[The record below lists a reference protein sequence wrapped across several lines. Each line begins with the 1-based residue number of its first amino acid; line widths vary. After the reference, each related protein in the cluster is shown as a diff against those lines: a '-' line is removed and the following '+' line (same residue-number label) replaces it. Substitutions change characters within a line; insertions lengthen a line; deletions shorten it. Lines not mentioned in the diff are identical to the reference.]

1 MTTVTPYGGIGEIG
15 GNKML
20 LKDGDTRLFLDFGM
34 SYNQRGKYYEE
45 YLKPRVGSG
54 LSDLIKTG
62 LLPRPSLPDFKG
74 VYRSDYMQMLGAAK
88 EEPTLRAVLLSHIHM
103 DHSSYIAFL
112 HEDVPIYASKESIAI
127 AEAVSVAGQRDFE
140 SEMFNFKERPK
151 ESKAEPVQRRWEE
164 IVPGKKFTIDGLE
177 VVGLPV
183 DHSVPGAM
191 MFLIHG
197 SEGSVLYSGDLRVE
211 GYGKETD
218 RSMEALRD
226 EDIDLMFCEGTR
238 VDSTEK
244 RTEDDIRS
252 EAGAVVAATK
262 GLVVAGYAFRDVKR
276 MLTFL
281 DVARSSGRKL
291 VLMPK
296 EAYMLQILRDRGV
309 SVPDPRTDPDV
320 EVLIER
326 KKSGSYDES
335 DYNKWERQFLGY
347 RNAVRSVDLPSG
359 ARDRIVHAGFFD
371 MTTMLD
377 FDMPSGSA
385 YIHSLTEAHNEDM
398 EIDDKRLSNWLKLLH
413 LPRTNTHTSGHACRQ
428 ELLRLISAADP
439 GSLAPMHTTHPGH
452 FSKLH
457 GQVKRP
463 RTGKP
468 LPVIE

>member
-1 MTTVTPYGGIGEIG
+1 MTTVTPYGGIDEIG

-34 SYNQRGKYYEE
+34 SYGQRGKYFEE
-45 YLKPRVGSG
+45 YLKPRSGSG

-62 LLPRPSLPDFKG
+62 LLPPPSLPDFSG
-74 VYRSDYMQMLGAAK
+74 VYRSDYMSMLGAPK
-88 EEPTLRAVLLSHIHM
+88 MSPSLRAVLLSHIHM
-103 DHSSYIAFL
+103 DHSSYISFI
-112 HEDVPIYASKESIAI
+112 HEDVPVYASKESIAI
-127 AEAVSVAGQRDFE
+127 AEALSVAGVRDFE
-140 SEMFNFKERPK
+140 SEMFNFKERPS
-151 ESKAEPVQRRWEE
+151 ESRADPVPRRWVEVE
-164 IVPGKKFTIDGLE
+164 PGRKFKIDGLE

-191 MFLIHG
+191 MFLIHS
-197 SEGSVLYSGDLRVE
+197 SEGSVLYTGDLRVE
-211 GYGKETD
+211 GYGTETE
-218 RSMEALRD
+218 RSLEVLRD
-226 EDIDLMFCEGTR
+226 EDIDLMLCEGTR

-252 EAGAVVAATK
+252 EASVVAKAAK
-262 GLVVAGYAFRDVKR
+262 GLVVAGYAFRDTKR

-281 DVARSSGRKL
+281 DVARSSGRRL

-296 EAYMLQILRDRGV
+296 EALMLETLRARGT
-309 SVPDPRTDPDV
+309 SVPDPRTDPDL

-326 KKSGSYDES
+326 KKTGSYSDK
-335 DYNKWERQFLGY
+335 DYNLWERPFLGY

-359 ARDRIVHAGFFD
+359 ARERIVHASFFD
-371 MTTMLD
+371 MTTLLD
-377 FDMPSGSA
+377 FDMPHGSA

-398 EIDDKRLSNWLKLLH
+398 QIDDKRLDSWLRLLG

-439 GSLAPMHTTHPGH
+439 GTLSPIHTTSPRD
-452 FSKLH
+452 FEKLH

-463 RTGKP
+463 AVGRP
-468 LPVIE
+468 LPVLE